1 MSILTTWWFLI
12 GWLTLTIPSMAILI
26 RDLSTKNAHLM
37 SLMKVV
43 WALTVL
49 YSGPVG
55 LAIYWLTGRKEIPD
69 DGLWRRGAR
78 SVAHCYS
85 GCGLGEL
92 TGVIIA
98 AGLLAGSNT
107 TVAITTFILAY
118 LFGIALTV
126 GPLLQDGVDLRAAL
140 KDAFISETPSIA
152 AMELVAIGSDL
163 LIAGQATWSEPVF
176 WSSIIVSLSLGLLAA
191 YPINVLLIRF
201 GIKDGM
207 MDPRM
212 TEHGG

>member
-1 MSILTTWWFLI
+1 MFILTTWWLLI
-12 GWLTLTIPSMAILI
+12 GWLILTIPSMAILI

-126 GPLLQDGVDLRAAL
+126 GPLLQDGVDLRTAL

-163 LIAGQATWSEPVF
+163 LIAGQATWSEPIF